1 MVAERLLCVASRG
14 PREEAEGGQFLDGVG
29 SVSSRRVCGLL
40 SGMQRRI
47 GVTGGGG
54 RRGEGD
60 RVQIVVRR

>member
-29 SVSSRRVCGLL
+29 SVISLRVCGLL

-54 RRGEGD
+54 RREEGD
-60 RVQIVVRR
+60 RVHIVVRR